1 MSLFPQCRPFFFWF
15 AARQER
21 GAGVLALRAVASLR
35 SGRAGLGGVCS
46 GVGHGIGGRRGERFV
61 DVIVEY

>member
-1 MSLFPQCRPFFFWF
+1 
-15 AARQER
+15 
-21 GAGVLALRAVASLR
+21 VLALRAVASLR

-61 DVIVEY
+61 DVIVEYR